1 MSATLSDPAA
11 VDWSNQPGLYVS
23 VYRLALDI
31 PTLADGISHRCGHTT
46 VNGVIDAET
55 RSRPVLHPIP
65 PNCRSGVPN
74 PDAPAMWIYQGFDQ
88 VFLVPAT
95 HLVDSVPDLIG
106 LRHGGNFAYR
116 DDPRFYQLVGFDAA
130 IKIHDHREF

>member
-1 MSATLSDPAA
+1 VSATLSDPAA

-31 PTLADGISHRCGHTT
+31 PTLADGLSHRHVHATL
-46 VNGVIDAET
+46 NGVIDAVG
-55 RSRPVLHPIP
+55 RRPVLHPIP
-65 PNCRSGVPN
+65 ADCRADMPN
-74 PDAPAMWIYQGFDQ
+74 PDAPAMWIYQGFDR

-95 HLVDSVPDLIG
+95 HLVDGVPDLTG